1 MTTTPT
7 SNPMQ
12 DAYMQILRSYNP
24 LEIKDILLHGA
35 ARKATK
41 HRDAD
46 DITTYY
52 ANYNEGI
59 HHNLLDAKPKYCQE
73 VLDAN
78 FDGYT
83 IQDATGTW
91 KSDLE
96 DTKIVIIN
104 TTNQDKVEDVAWHY
118 KDMFDQEAVGHY
130 VTSPMEFI

>member
-1 MTTTPT
+1 MLTISLLTSLLLFTPQEFLNLYNSIT
-7 SNPMQ
+7 H
-12 DAYMQILRSYNP
+12 ITGRSM
-24 LEIKDILLHGA
+24 LHHLTLG
-35 ARKATK
+35 RNTPSGGYVT
-41 HRDAD
+41 D
-46 DITTYY
+46 
-52 ANYNEGI
+52 
-59 HHNLLDAKPKYCQE
+59 LDWQMYCQE

-130 VTSPMEFI
+130 ITSPMEFI

>member
-1 MTTTPT
+1 M
-7 SNPMQ
+7 
-12 DAYMQILRSYNP
+12 
-24 LEIKDILLHGA
+24 LHHLTLG
-35 ARKATK
+35 RNKPDGGYVTD
-41 HRDAD
+41 HDCD
-46 DITTYY
+46 TY
-52 ANYNEGI
+52 
-59 HHNLLDAKPKYCQE
+59 CRE
-73 VLDAN
+73 VLDNN

-104 TTNQDKVEDVAWHY
+104 TTNQDKVESVAWLY